1 MEKKV
6 QQYKVDAAQEL
17 SSVIQSH
24 DDVFFTE
31 YRGLTAAQLV
41 NLRREL
47 AKHGA
52 VYRVVKNSF
61 LRVAFRSLGKEEKVG
76 QFLTGPTATVF
87 VKGESG
93 AAAKAL
99 VVFAKEA
106 PHLVVKGG
114 LVLGEVYDAKKLIA
128 YSALPTKIDLVA
140 MFARVLNEPV
150 AQLARVLQAI
160 VDKKSAA

>member
-6 QQYKVDAAQEL
+6 QQYKVDAAQDL
-17 SSVIQSH
+17 SAMIQVH

-31 YRGLTAAQLV
+31 YRGLTTTQLV
-41 NLRREL
+41 TLRREL

-61 LRVAFRSLGKEEKVG
+61 LRVAFRSLGKESSVD

-99 VVFAKEA
+99 VAFAKEA
-106 PHLVVKGG
+106 SSLVVKGG
-114 LVLGEVYDAKKLIA
+114 LVLGEVYDAKQLVA
-128 YSALPTKIDLVA
+128 YSALPAKIDMVA
-140 MFARVLNEPV
+140 MFARVLKEPM
-150 AQLARVLQAI
+150 AQLARTLQAV